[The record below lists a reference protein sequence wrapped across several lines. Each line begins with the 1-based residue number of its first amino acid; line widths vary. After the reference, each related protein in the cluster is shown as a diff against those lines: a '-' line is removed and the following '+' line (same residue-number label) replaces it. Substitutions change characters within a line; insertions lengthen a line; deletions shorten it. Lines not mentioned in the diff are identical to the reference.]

1 MSCQLD
7 SQLSGAAVGALRVT
21 FKGGCPNAVSC
32 TLWSK
37 QINCALGA
45 QVYLVI
51 LYLMVEGQQ

>member
-7 SQLSGAAVGALRVT
+7 SQLLGAAVGALRVA

-37 QINCALGA
+37 QINCALGS
-45 QVYLVI
+45 QVYQVI
-51 LYLMVEGQQ
+51 LYLTVEGQH

>member
-7 SQLSGAAVGALRVT
+7 SQLLGAAVGTLRVT